1 LGKKVNNIKQIYVPP
16 FVADM
21 GGAIGSAMEVLASL
35 SGYDTGFQVEHAFWG
50 YGFEDEEINRLL
62 KHLGISSQYVA
73 DPTDCAAELICK
85 GEVIAWCQGRM
96 EVGPRALGNR
106 SILARPDEKLLAD
119 HINREIKNRESWR
132 PFSPSAIQPFIKQNW
147 RLPQFASAYMTVALE
162 GKNELESFPGISHV
176 DNTSRVQ
183 SVNQKHS
190 PRYYALIEKIGQITA
205 NPVVLNTSLNLRN
218 MPIVC
223 RPSEALQVFFSSPLD
238 ALIIGSNLLMKK

>member
-1 LGKKVNNIKQIYVPP
+1 
-16 FVADM
+16 
-21 GGAIGSAMEVLASL
+21 
-35 SGYDTGFQVEHAFWG
+35 
-50 YGFEDEEINRLL
+50 
-62 KHLGISSQYVA
+62 
-73 DPTDCAAELICK
+73 
-85 GEVIAWCQGRM
+85 
-96 EVGPRALGNR
+96 
-106 SILARPDEKLLAD
+106 
-119 HINREIKNRESWR
+119 
-132 PFSPSAIQPFIKQNW
+132 
-147 RLPQFASAYMTVALE
+147 MTVALE